1 MRTARNRGTLTRET
15 MERLLLCRPH
25 CPFCWTAPF
34 RGQASTV
41 LRPANAEVKIPEDFY
56 CTKWS
61 AGEGRTSLHFRGRE
75 PEHAFPAAHSG
86 IEADRQAAGGIV
98 CIPENRR
105 GSQKE
110 KEINSSTLGFVRQ
123 FTGSPY
129 TFGTA
134 YFVVTT
140 YRKAMQ
146 NPPPATFGR
155 YRKQVA
161 EIPFQLIRHTYAQ
174 ATGLQTCH

>member
-15 MERLLLCRPH
+15 MERPLLCRPH
-25 CPFCWTAPF
+25 CPFCGTAPF

-98 CIPENRR
+98 CTPENRR

-123 FTGSPY
+123 FTGKPLHLRDGLLSSQRIEKQCRIPLPQPSVDI
-129 TFGTA
+129 GSRS
-134 YFVVTT
+134 
-140 YRKAMQ
+140 RKPLF
-146 NPPPATFGR
+146 N
-155 YRKQVA
+155 
-161 EIPFQLIRHTYAQ
+161 
-174 ATGLQTCH
+174 